1 MGLKIIYGRA
11 GSGKSEYCF
20 REISKIIDKEKNIYL
35 ITPEQFSFTAEKRL
49 METVGKKAIINA
61 EVITLSRMADRAL
74 QDIGETRKSLS
85 KTGKAMLVFD
95 ILNKNKK
102 NLKFLGKSDENIDL
116 GINSITELKKHGVTT
131 EKLKEEIQNIES
143 KYLQTKLE
151 DILLL
156 YENYEQAINSE
167 YIEETDKLTK
177 LSQHIQEIEFLKD
190 SIIYIDEFSG
200 FTYPE
205 YQVIKELAKV
215 TKEINITICTDKL
228 EISENPDTDIFYS
241 SKITINKLMQI
252 LEKENIKPE
261 KAIYLE
267 DSPRFKTKELKFLE
281 KNIYNKKSTKYAE
294 KVENLH
300 LFLAKNQ
307 YTEIEYVAKEI
318 TKLVRDKKLRYREIG
333 IITKDIE
340 KYSNLAKAIFTKYNI
355 PVFIDE
361 KRELSQNIIIQYILS
376 IFDIM
381 QKNFSKES
389 VFNYAKMGFLKI
401 DQEDIFELEN
411 YCTKWGIKQN
421 KWKKDFKYEIN
432 EEDKKQKIEH
442 LNELRKIIINPIL
455 KLKDEIQKEKTA
467 ENITKKIYEFI
478 QENNIEEKLQEKIEK
493 LEENGNI
500 DLANEYK
507 ESYQVLI
514 DILDEIVNIF
524 SKKNLS
530 IEEYYQILKIG
541 LKNSGLGKIPG
552 TQDQVTIGDV
562 ERSRSHKVKAIFI
575 IGINDGSFPSIKKEE
590 GFLGDEDRQ
599 ILKQDGI
606 ELAKGTLENLYE
618 DNFNIYKALAT
629 AENEIYLSYCSA
641 DNEGKSLRP
650 SVLIHKIKK
659 IYPELQETSDVVNP
673 KYEITNKLA
682 TYEELLENIAK
693 KQEGKEVEKIWNT
706 VYNYY
711 IKSEDMKQKLK
722 QDLEGINYTNI
733 PQNLDSN
740 LVEKL
745 YGNTLTTS
753 VSKLER
759 YQSCNF
765 SYYLQYGLKLKEKE
779 ELKVQNF
786 DTGSFM
792 HETID
797 TFFKKVKEQNIKLGD
812 LIADEEKIKEIVN
825 KIIEEELENGKNYSF
840 KETAKYK
847 ILVRRLKRII
857 SKALKFIIESLV
869 YSDFSIEGTEIEFDK
884 KGKYKPIEIPLENGK
899 KVEIIGKIDR
909 IDTAMSE
916 DGKYL
921 RIIDYKS
928 SAKNIDLNEV
938 YAGLQIQLLT
948 YLDAACKEEDLIPAG
963 VLYFGLIEQMIKADK
978 KITEQE
984 IDNKLRENFKMKGL
998 ILADVKVIE
1007 MQDNNLKNG
1016 GTSKI
1021 IPAGITS
1028 KGEINKRSTSGVN
1041 SEEFKILQ
1049 KYIIKTIK
1057 EISKEIL
1064 KGRIELK
1071 PYNKK
1076 GKTPCEYCS
1085 YKSICGF
1092 DTRLCNNTYNFIDKK
1107 SNDDVIKKM
1116 KEEI

>member
-49 METVGKKAIINA
+49 METVGKKAILNA

-200 FTYPE
+200 FTFPE

-432 EEDKKQKIEH
+432 EEDKKQKVEH

-455 KLKDEIQKEKTA
+455 KLKEEIQKEKTA

-659 IYPELQETSDVVNP
+659 IYPELEETSDVVNP

-693 KQEGKEVEKIWNT
+693 KQEGKEVEKTWNT

-711 IKSEDMKQKLK
+711 IKSQEMKQKLK

-797 TFFKKVKEQNIKLGD
+797 TFFKKIKEQNIKLGD
-812 LIADEEKIKEIVN
+812 LTADEEKIKEIVN

>member
-200 FTYPE
+200 FTFPE

-228 EISENPDTDIFYS
+228 EIPEKPDTDIFYS

-659 IYPELQETSDVVNP
+659 IYPELEETSDVVNP

-693 KQEGKEVEKIWNT
+693 KQEGKEVEKTWNT

-711 IKSEDMKQKLK
+711 IKSQEMKQKLK

-909 IDTAMSE
+909 IDTAISE

>member
-200 FTYPE
+200 FTFPE

-228 EISENPDTDIFYS
+228 EIPEKPDTDIFYS
-241 SKITINKLMQI
+241 SKITINKLVQI

-432 EEDKKQKIEH
+432 EEDKKQKVEH

-455 KLKDEIQKEKTA
+455 KLKEEIQKEKTA

-659 IYPELQETSDVVNP
+659 IYPELEETSDVVNP

-693 KQEGKEVEKIWNT
+693 KQEGKEVEKTWNT

-711 IKSEDMKQKLK
+711 IKSQDMKQKLK

-733 PQNLDSN
+733 PQNLDRN
-740 LVEKL
+740 LV
-745 YGNTLTTS
+745 
-753 VSKLER
+753 
-759 YQSCNF
+759 
-765 SYYLQYGLKLKEKE
+765 
-779 ELKVQNF
+779 
-786 DTGSFM
+786 
-792 HETID
+792 
-797 TFFKKVKEQNIKLGD
+797 
-812 LIADEEKIKEIVN
+812 
-825 KIIEEELENGKNYSF
+825 
-840 KETAKYK
+840 
-847 ILVRRLKRII
+847 
-857 SKALKFIIESLV
+857 
-869 YSDFSIEGTEIEFDK
+869 
-884 KGKYKPIEIPLENGK
+884 
-899 KVEIIGKIDR
+899 
-909 IDTAMSE
+909 
-916 DGKYL
+916 
-921 RIIDYKS
+921 
-928 SAKNIDLNEV
+928 
-938 YAGLQIQLLT
+938 
-948 YLDAACKEEDLIPAG
+948 
-963 VLYFGLIEQMIKADK
+963 
-978 KITEQE
+978 
-984 IDNKLRENFKMKGL
+984 
-998 ILADVKVIE
+998 
-1007 MQDNNLKNG
+1007 
-1016 GTSKI
+1016 
-1021 IPAGITS
+1021 
-1028 KGEINKRSTSGVN
+1028 
-1041 SEEFKILQ
+1041 
-1049 KYIIKTIK
+1049 
-1057 EISKEIL
+1057 
-1064 KGRIELK
+1064 
-1071 PYNKK
+1071 
-1076 GKTPCEYCS
+1076 
-1085 YKSICGF
+1085 
-1092 DTRLCNNTYNFIDKK
+1092 
-1107 SNDDVIKKM
+1107 
-1116 KEEI
+1116 

>member
-200 FTYPE
+200 FTFPE

-228 EISENPDTDIFYS
+228 EIPEKPDTDIFYS
-241 SKITINKLMQI
+241 SKITINKLVQI

-693 KQEGKEVEKIWNT
+693 KQEGKEIEKIWNT

-711 IKSEDMKQKLK
+711 IKSQDMKQKLK

-909 IDTAMSE
+909 IDTAISE

>member
-49 METVGKKAIINA
+49 METVGKKAILNA

-85 KTGKAMLVFD
+85 KKGKAMLVFD

-693 KQEGKEVEKIWNT
+693 KQEGKEVEKTWNT

-711 IKSEDMKQKLK
+711 IKSQEMKQKLK

-797 TFFKKVKEQNIKLGD
+797 TFFKKIKEQNIKLGD
-812 LIADEEKIKEIVN
+812 LTADEEKIKEIVN

-909 IDTAMSE
+909 IDTAISE

>member
-200 FTYPE
+200 FTFPE

-228 EISENPDTDIFYS
+228 EIPEKPDTDIFYS
-241 SKITINKLMQI
+241 SKITINKLVQI

-401 DQEDIFELEN
+401 DQEYIFELEN

-432 EEDKKQKIEH
+432 EEDKKQKVEH

-673 KYEITNKLA
+673 KYEITNKFA

-693 KQEGKEVEKIWNT
+693 KQEGKEVEKTWNT

-711 IKSEDMKQKLK
+711 IKSQDMKQKLK

-797 TFFKKVKEQNIKLGD
+797 TFFKKIKEQNIKLGD
-812 LIADEEKIKEIVN
+812 LTADEEKIKEIVN

-909 IDTAMSE
+909 IDTAISE

-963 VLYFGLIEQMIKADK
+963 VLYFGLIEQIIKADK

>member
-11 GSGKSEYCF
+11 GSEKSEYCF

-200 FTYPE
+200 FTFPE

-228 EISENPDTDIFYS
+228 EIPEKPDTDIFYS
-241 SKITINKLMQI
+241 SKITINKLVQI

-659 IYPELQETSDVVNP
+659 IYPELEETSDVVNP

-711 IKSEDMKQKLK
+711 IKSQDMKQKLK

>member
-49 METVGKKAIINA
+49 METVGKKAILNA

-659 IYPELQETSDVVNP
+659 IYPELEETSDVVNP

-693 KQEGKEVEKIWNT
+693 KQEGKEVEKTWNT

-711 IKSEDMKQKLK
+711 IKSQEMKQKLK

-909 IDTAMSE
+909 IDTAISE

>member
-11 GSGKSEYCF
+11 GSGKSEYYF

-659 IYPELQETSDVVNP
+659 IYPELQETSDVVNT

-711 IKSEDMKQKLK
+711 IKSQDMKQKLK

>member
-49 METVGKKAIINA
+49 MKTVGKKAIINA

-659 IYPELQETSDVVNP
+659 IYPELQETSDVVNT

-797 TFFKKVKEQNIKLGD
+797 TFFKKIKEQNIKLGD
-812 LIADEEKIKEIVN
+812 LTADEEKIKEIVN

>member
-11 GSGKSEYCF
+11 GSEKSEYCF

-711 IKSEDMKQKLK
+711 IKSQDMKQKLK

>member
-49 METVGKKAIINA
+49 METVGKKAILNA

-401 DQEDIFELEN
+401 DQEDIA
-411 YCTKWGIKQN
+411 YW
-421 KWKKDFKYEIN
+421 
-432 EEDKKQKIEH
+432 DKV
-442 LNELRKIIINPIL
+442 
-455 KLKDEIQKEKTA
+455 
-467 ENITKKIYEFI
+467 ENII
-478 QENNIEEKLQEKIEK
+478 Q
-493 LEENGNI
+493 
-500 DLANEYK
+500 
-507 ESYQVLI
+507 
-514 DILDEIVNIF
+514 
-524 SKKNLS
+524 
-530 IEEYYQILKIG
+530 
-541 LKNSGLGKIPG
+541 
-552 TQDQVTIGDV
+552 
-562 ERSRSHKVKAIFI
+562 
-575 IGINDGSFPSIKKEE
+575 
-590 GFLGDEDRQ
+590 
-599 ILKQDGI
+599 
-606 ELAKGTLENLYE
+606 
-618 DNFNIYKALAT
+618 
-629 AENEIYLSYCSA
+629 
-641 DNEGKSLRP
+641 
-650 SVLIHKIKK
+650 
-659 IYPELQETSDVVNP
+659 
-673 KYEITNKLA
+673 
-682 TYEELLENIAK
+682 
-693 KQEGKEVEKIWNT
+693 
-706 VYNYY
+706 
-711 IKSEDMKQKLK
+711 
-722 QDLEGINYTNI
+722 
-733 PQNLDSN
+733 
-740 LVEKL
+740 
-745 YGNTLTTS
+745 
-753 VSKLER
+753 
-759 YQSCNF
+759 
-765 SYYLQYGLKLKEKE
+765 
-779 ELKVQNF
+779 
-786 DTGSFM
+786 
-792 HETID
+792 
-797 TFFKKVKEQNIKLGD
+797 KVKELCS
-812 LIADEEKIKEIVN
+812 EKK
-825 KIIEEELENGKNYSF
+825 
-840 KETAKYK
+840 
-847 ILVRRLKRII
+847 
-857 SKALKFIIESLV
+857 
-869 YSDFSIEGTEIEFDK
+869 
-884 KGKYKPIEIPLENGK
+884 
-899 KVEIIGKIDR
+899 
-909 IDTAMSE
+909 
-916 DGKYL
+916 
-921 RIIDYKS
+921 
-928 SAKNIDLNEV
+928 
-938 YAGLQIQLLT
+938 
-948 YLDAACKEEDLIPAG
+948 
-963 VLYFGLIEQMIKADK
+963 
-978 KITEQE
+978 
-984 IDNKLRENFKMKGL
+984 
-998 ILADVKVIE
+998 
-1007 MQDNNLKNG
+1007 
-1016 GTSKI
+1016 
-1021 IPAGITS
+1021 
-1028 KGEINKRSTSGVN
+1028 
-1041 SEEFKILQ
+1041 
-1049 KYIIKTIK
+1049 
-1057 EISKEIL
+1057 
-1064 KGRIELK
+1064 
-1071 PYNKK
+1071 
-1076 GKTPCEYCS
+1076 
-1085 YKSICGF
+1085 
-1092 DTRLCNNTYNFIDKK
+1092 
-1107 SNDDVIKKM
+1107 
-1116 KEEI
+1116 

>member
-200 FTYPE
+200 FTFPE

-228 EISENPDTDIFYS
+228 EIPEKPDTDIFYS
-241 SKITINKLMQI
+241 SKITINKLVQI

-361 KRELSQNIIIQYILS
+361 KRELNQNIIIQYILS

-659 IYPELQETSDVVNP
+659 IYPELQETSDVVNT

>member
-49 METVGKKAIINA
+49 METVGKKAILNA

-200 FTYPE
+200 FTFPE

-228 EISENPDTDIFYS
+228 EIPEKPDTDIFYS

-467 ENITKKIYEFI
+467 ENITKKIFEFI

-711 IKSEDMKQKLK
+711 IKSQDMKQKLK

-797 TFFKKVKEQNIKLGD
+797 TFFKKIKEQNIKLGD
-812 LIADEEKIKEIVN
+812 LTADEEKIKEIVN

>member
-200 FTYPE
+200 FTFPE

-228 EISENPDTDIFYS
+228 EIPEKPDTDIFYS

-693 KQEGKEVEKIWNT
+693 KQEGKEVEKTWNT

-711 IKSEDMKQKLK
+711 IKSQDMKQKLK

-797 TFFKKVKEQNIKLGD
+797 TFFKKIKEQNIKLGD
-812 LIADEEKIKEIVN
+812 LTADEEKIKEIVN

-909 IDTAMSE
+909 IDTAISE

>member
-11 GSGKSEYCF
+11 GSGKSEYYF

-49 METVGKKAIINA
+49 MKTVGKKAIINA

-659 IYPELQETSDVVNP
+659 IYPELEETSDVVNP

-693 KQEGKEVEKIWNT
+693 KQEGKEIEKIWNT

-711 IKSEDMKQKLK
+711 IKSQDMKQKLK

-1085 YKSICGF
+1085 YKRICGF

>member
-11 GSGKSEYCF
+11 GSGKSEYYF

-49 METVGKKAIINA
+49 MKTVGKKAIINA

-215 TKEINITICTDKL
+215 TKEINITICIDKL

-659 IYPELQETSDVVNP
+659 IYPELEETSDVVNP

-693 KQEGKEVEKIWNT
+693 KQEGKEVEKTWNT

-711 IKSEDMKQKLK
+711 IKSQEMKQKLK

-797 TFFKKVKEQNIKLGD
+797 TFFKKIKEQNIKLGD
-812 LIADEEKIKEIVN
+812 LTADEEKIKEIVN

-909 IDTAMSE
+909 IDTAISE

>member
-49 METVGKKAIINA
+49 METVGKKAILNA

-659 IYPELQETSDVVNP
+659 IYPELQETSDVVNT

-909 IDTAMSE
+909 IDTAISE

>member
-659 IYPELQETSDVVNP
+659 IYPELEETSDVVNP

-711 IKSEDMKQKLK
+711 IKSQDMKQKLK

-797 TFFKKVKEQNIKLGD
+797 TFFKKIKEQNIKLGD
-812 LIADEEKIKEIVN
+812 LTADEEKIKEIVN

-909 IDTAMSE
+909 IDTAISE

-984 IDNKLRENFKMKGL
+984 IDNKLREKFKMKGL

>member
-11 GSGKSEYCF
+11 GSEKSEYCF

-711 IKSEDMKQKLK
+711 IKSQDMKQKLK

-1107 SNDDVIKKM
+1107 SNDGVIKKM

>member
-200 FTYPE
+200 FTFPE

-228 EISENPDTDIFYS
+228 EIPEKPDTDIFYS
-241 SKITINKLMQI
+241 SKITINKLVQI

-659 IYPELQETSDVVNP
+659 IYPELEETSDVVNP

-711 IKSEDMKQKLK
+711 IKSQDMKQKLK

>member
-200 FTYPE
+200 FTFPE

-228 EISENPDTDIFYS
+228 EIPEKPDTDIFYS
-241 SKITINKLMQI
+241 SKITINKLVQI

-659 IYPELQETSDVVNP
+659 IYPELEETSDVVNP

-693 KQEGKEVEKIWNT
+693 KQEGKEVEKTWNT

-711 IKSEDMKQKLK
+711 IKSQEMKQKLK

-797 TFFKKVKEQNIKLGD
+797 TFFKKIKEQNIKLGD
-812 LIADEEKIKEIVN
+812 LTADEEKIKEIVN

-909 IDTAMSE
+909 IDTAISE

>member
-200 FTYPE
+200 FTFPE

-228 EISENPDTDIFYS
+228 EIPEKPDTDIFYS
-241 SKITINKLMQI
+241 SKITINKLVQI

-693 KQEGKEVEKIWNT
+693 KQEGKEVEKTWNT

-711 IKSEDMKQKLK
+711 IKSQEMKQKLK

-797 TFFKKVKEQNIKLGD
+797 TFFKKIKEQNIKLGD
-812 LIADEEKIKEIVN
+812 LTADEEKIKEIVN

-909 IDTAMSE
+909 IDTAISE

>member
-11 GSGKSEYCF
+11 GSEKSEYCF

-200 FTYPE
+200 FTFPE

-228 EISENPDTDIFYS
+228 EIPEKPDTDIFYS

-659 IYPELQETSDVVNP
+659 IYPELEETSDVVNP

-711 IKSEDMKQKLK
+711 IKSQDMKQKLK

>member
-74 QDIGETRKSLS
+74 QDMGETRKSLS

-200 FTYPE
+200 FTFPE

-228 EISENPDTDIFYS
+228 EIPEKPDTDIFYS
-241 SKITINKLMQI
+241 SKITINKLVQI

-659 IYPELQETSDVVNP
+659 IYPELEETSDVVNP

-693 KQEGKEVEKIWNT
+693 KQEGKEVEKTWNT

-711 IKSEDMKQKLK
+711 IKSQEMKQKLK

-797 TFFKKVKEQNIKLGD
+797 TFFKKIKEQNIKLGD
-812 LIADEEKIKEIVN
+812 LTADEEKIKEIVN

-909 IDTAMSE
+909 IDTAISE